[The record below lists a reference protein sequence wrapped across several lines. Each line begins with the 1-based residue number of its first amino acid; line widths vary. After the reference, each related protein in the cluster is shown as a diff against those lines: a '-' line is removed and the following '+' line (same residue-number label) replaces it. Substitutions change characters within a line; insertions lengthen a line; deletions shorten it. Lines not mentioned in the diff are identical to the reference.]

1 MATVPIYDLP
11 TQDASVGNMPA
22 FQAPGVE
29 PMRDFTGEQIQKAGQ
44 AVQSFGTTVMRI
56 ADRLQGE
63 MDDAQ
68 TKELYNEFA
77 AQADV
82 IETNY
87 LVLKGKDA
95 VNATM
100 KTRNDISAA
109 FADQLD
115 KAKNN
120 VQRVMLRNA
129 ASVRLRSSESAII
142 KHSLVEQR
150 EYDIKESGA
159 QVDSFV
165 NDAIRYSGGW
175 RNPDGDFAIYY
186 GGAKKSAGDL
196 ADKLGYE
203 KNSKQREQLL
213 LKATNQ
219 IHGQVV
225 QSQIDAQ
232 NLDQARDYLQRYGN
246 EMTPETFGRAKKALE
261 IGTSDAKEQ
270 GLAESFWNSSGNNI
284 AGALKMAREKLSG
297 REEDQVVQRL
307 KIFESER
314 TSIIQAG
321 QNDAKDK
328 AWHSYL
334 KTGNFSKIPP
344 SILASMDGA
353 DLASLQRTAKAD
365 LEARTK
371 GTEVKTNSNVYYQ
384 LTQEAMYNPDFADSR
399 KFDLR
404 QYFDRLSPG
413 DRNHF
418 INLQRTIGTKNEAP
432 EAVTTQQQ
440 ISAVTKQL
448 GLKDEKAGMFASQA
462 NEALFAAQV
471 NKGGKLNQA
480 ERQKVLD
487 GLVLQGEIL
496 TGSWFRPDPNV
507 YRFEARARGEEGK
520 FKPEF
525 TDAQRARA
533 REVIINNTRN
543 KNPTKKDVEDLLYET
558 YGIQQK

>member
-29 PMRDFTGEQIQKAGQ
+29 PMRNFTGEQLQKTGQ
-44 AVQSFGTTVMRI
+44 AVQSFGTTVMKI

-63 MDDAQ
+63 VDDAKS
-68 TKELYNEFA
+68 KELYNIFA
-77 AQADV
+77 SQADT
-82 IETNY
+82 IETQY
-87 LVLKGKDA
+87 LTLKGKDA
-95 VNATM
+95 VNDAM
-100 KTRNDISAA
+100 KTRNNLDAA
-109 FADQLD
+109 LTDVMG
-115 KAKNN
+115 KAEND
-120 VQRVMLRNA
+120 VQKILLRNSA
-129 ASVRLRSSESAII
+129 GVRMRSANSAII

-150 EYDIKESGA
+150 DYDIKETGA
-159 QVDSFV
+159 KVDTLA
-165 NDAIRYSGGW
+165 NDAIRYSAGW

-186 GGAKKSAGDL
+186 NSAKKEAGVL
-196 ADKLGYE
+196 ADKLGYDA
-203 KNSKQREQLL
+203 KSAQREQLI

-225 QSQIDAQ
+225 QTQIDAQ

-297 REEDQVVQRL
+297 KEEDQVVQRL

-328 AWHSYL
+328 AWRSYSE
-334 KTGNFSKIPP
+334 TGNFSKIPP

-365 LEARTK
+365 VEARTK
-371 GTEVKTNSNVYYQ
+371 GTEVKTNSNVYYA
-384 LTQEAMYNPDFADSR
+384 LTQEAMSNPDFADPR

-440 ISAVTKQL
+440 ITAVTKQL
-448 GLKDEKAGMFASQA
+448 GLKDEKAGMFTQEA
-462 NEALFAAQV
+462 NKALFAAQV
-471 NKGGKLNQA
+471 QKGGKLNQA

-487 GLVLQGEIL
+487 GLVIEGEVL
-496 TGSWFRPDPNV
+496 TGSWYRPDPNMR
-507 YRFEARARGEEGK
+507 RFEARARGEESK
-520 FKPEF
+520 FKPTF

-533 REVIINNTRN
+533 REALIREQVL
-543 KNPTKKDVEDLLYET
+543 NPTQKQIDDVLYDT
-558 YGIQQK
+558 YGIQKK